1 MKRPACTSCVSSSV
15 IGGIYTTQVS
25 PATVTRAAV
34 GGTIDGMTLLILFL
48 AVLAILALAAILEK
62 TPDTHR
68 EVSQHGNFEF

>member
-1 MKRPACTSCVSSSV
+1 VYQLCFEVRNWRDIYDAGQSCHCYEGR
-15 IGGIYTTQVS
+15 GGW
-25 PATVTRAAV
+25 
-34 GGTIDGMTLLILFL
+34 TIDGMTLLILFL